1 MRKYLREIRVRSG
14 KTQRYVAEC
23 IGTTRQYYQM
33 IENGERQQNIS
44 LDLLQKLSKALEI
57 PLEELIQKENQYKQ
71 DLKNRAG

>member
-1 MRKYLREIRVRSG
+1 MRYYLRALREKRGYS
-14 KTQRYVAEC
+14 QADVAKKLNVS
-23 IGTTRQYYQM
+23 QQM
-33 IENGERQQNIS
+33 YSFVENGERQQNIS

>member
-1 MRKYLREIRVRSG
+1 MRNYLKLYRNEKNISQG
-14 KTQRYVAEC
+14 ELADK
-23 IGTTRQYYQM
+23 IGISQNYYCY